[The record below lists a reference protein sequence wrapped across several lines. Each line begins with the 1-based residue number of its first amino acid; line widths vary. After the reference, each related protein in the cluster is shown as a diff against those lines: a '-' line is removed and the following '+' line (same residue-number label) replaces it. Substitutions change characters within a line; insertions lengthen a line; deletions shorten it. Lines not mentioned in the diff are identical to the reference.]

1 MHQIHTSRG
10 AHKHCDAI
18 RAQVQE
24 VDEKT
29 GNVAFCRKETPEM
42 KAVVEEARAHA
53 ENGRGSFV
61 ISYKQ
66 ACRKWMKDNR
76 T

>member
-1 MHQIHTSRG
+1 M
-10 AHKHCDAI
+10 
-18 RAQVQE
+18 
-24 VDEKT
+24 DEKS
-29 GNVAFCRKETPEM
+29 GNIAFCRKETPEM